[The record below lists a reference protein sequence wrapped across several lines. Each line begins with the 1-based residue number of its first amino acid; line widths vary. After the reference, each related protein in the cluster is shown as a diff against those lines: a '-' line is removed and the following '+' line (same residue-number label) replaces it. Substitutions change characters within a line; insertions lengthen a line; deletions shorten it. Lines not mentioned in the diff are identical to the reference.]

1 MKGWRQIMKQLYR
14 SFTILCLIA
23 AIFSMT
29 GCSHNTK
36 DDETGESYVA
46 RFFDIPDEVKGIS
59 RLLASDETA
68 YMCCSENDEISY
80 IASISM
86 DGSDFQKL
94 PLQTEDSIEFLDFG
108 IDQQGCIWTVCRDHA
123 GGYSLRKFDSSN
135 SLVQSVD
142 LTSVLDDAVLSSVDK
157 DLSISIDAKGN
168 ICLAA
173 KCGSTYA
180 YLFDSSGQFLFPL
193 NYGGNFMTT
202 ITTAEGKIGVCATTS
217 DRMNYDLL
225 TVDMDNKNWHKDII
239 YLGAVTGIYGG
250 HTSNFYRFDSSS
262 LYGYNSGEQEGRRIF
277 GWSDMGLNTADVHL
291 CELEDGR
298 FVVLAASSN
307 QASVPSYEMAVLT
320 KGSDKRTVL
329 SMTSLTAN
337 PSVVQTV
344 SDFNKTNKKYK
355 IELTEYFPY
364 EQNVSD
370 EDWNNAITNLNTQI
384 ISGDT
389 PDILDMS
396 DLSVQIYHNKGLLED
411 LYTYMEKDPEINR
424 DDYFGNV
431 FDAIGIDGKL
441 PYITNGVAVST
452 MLSDAS
458 ALGDTAEWTLKD
470 LEDVLETSGTNAISN
485 LSSEAFL
492 KIMLQTSDSLV
503 DWSLGECFFD
513 SSEFIE
519 LLEFAGKI
527 QDNIAGNNTDM
538 SAGLASYETI
548 NSVYQIARYRDLYKG
563 NLNLLGLPSDS
574 GEYHAV
580 KPEVKIGISSSG
592 NHKDGA
598 WEFVKMF
605 LMEEHQ
611 ESCYMLPIHKGAF
624 DTVMQAAIDGN
635 SMWTLVYENL
645 KAAQEDAET
654 VKGLISGASY
664 VVNDNLTLENIIL
677 EEAAQYFAGTMSAQ
691 EAAEKIQSRATLYIK
706 EQM

>member
-1 MKGWRQIMKQLYR
+1 MKQLHR
-14 SFTILCLIA
+14 SFTILCLMT
-23 AIFSMT
+23 IFFTMT

-46 RFFDIPDEVKGIS
+46 SFFDIPDEVKGIS
-59 RLLASDETA
+59 RLLTSDETA
-68 YMCCSENDEISY
+68 YMCCSEDDEVSY

-108 IDQQGCIWTVCRDHA
+108 IDQQGGIWTVCWDHA
-123 GGYSLRKFDSSN
+123 RGYSLRKFDSSN

-142 LTSVLDDAVLSSVDK
+142 LTSVLDDAVLSSVGR
-157 DLSISIDAKGN
+157 DLFMSIDAEGH

-173 KCGSTYA
+173 KRRSTYA
-180 YLFDSSGQFLFPL
+180 YLFDSSGQFLFSL
-193 NYGGNFMTT
+193 NYGGNLMTT
-202 ITTAEGKIGVCATTS
+202 VTTAEGKIGVCATTS
-217 DRMNYDLL
+217 DRMNYNLL
-225 TVDMDNKNWHKDII
+225 TVDIEGKDWNKDVI
-239 YLGAVTGIYGG
+239 YLGAVTGLYGG
-250 HTSNFYRFDSSS
+250 SISNFYRFDSSN
-262 LYGYNSGEQEGRRIF
+262 LYGYSFGAQEGKRIL

-307 QASVPSYEMAVLT
+307 QASELSYEMAVLS

-329 SMTSLTAN
+329 SMVSLAAN

-344 SDFNKTNKKYK
+344 SDFNKTNKEYK

-384 ISGDT
+384 ISGDV

-396 DLSVQIYHNKGLLED
+396 DLSVQIYHNKGLLEN
-411 LYTYMEKDPEINR
+411 LYTYMENDPEINR

-431 FDAIGIDGKL
+431 FDALSIDGKL

-452 MLSDAS
+452 MLADAS
-458 ALGDTAEWTLKD
+458 ALGNTAEWTLKD
-470 LEDVLETSGTNAISN
+470 LEDVLETSGTNSVSN

-503 DWSLGECFFD
+503 DWTSGECFFD
-513 SSEFIE
+513 SPEFIE

-527 QDNIAGNNTDM
+527 QEDIQIGNKTDM
-538 SAGLASYETI
+538 NAGVASYETI
-548 NSVYQIARYRDLYKG
+548 YSVYQIARYRDLYKG
-563 NLNLLGLPSDS
+563 HLNMLGLPSDS

-592 NHKDGA
+592 KHKDGA
-598 WEFVKMF
+598 WEFIRMF
-605 LMEEHQ
+605 LLEDHQ
-611 ESCYMLPIHKGAF
+611 ESCYLLPIHKGAF

-635 SMWTLVYENL
+635 SMWTLMYENL
-645 KAAQEDAET
+645 KAVQEDAET
-654 VKGLISGASY
+654 VKELISSASY
-664 VVNDNLTLENIIL
+664 VANDNLTLENIVL
-677 EEAAQYFAGTMSAQ
+677 EEAAEYFAGTMSAQ
-691 EAAEKIQSRATLYIK
+691 EAAEKIKSRATLYIK